1 MSWPGRSCG
10 LLAAIAAVVASFAA
24 LASPGNYLSPE
35 EFLEIAFAGTE
46 PRSSRLIVDSGV
58 RAEIEQILGHSF
70 GRLRLSYWQNGETT
84 AWILEEIGKT
94 EPITIGVSVEAGKV
108 GNVRVL
114 TFRESRGWEIR
125 YPFFT
130 EQYLGASLD
139 TGHGLDR
146 AIDGITGAT
155 LSVTAM
161 NKVVR
166 IALLLD
172 SHVRAAREGITTPSS

>member
-1 MSWPGRSCG
+1 MSVRGKASG
-10 LLAAIAAVVASFAA
+10 MLAAGVALLAALPVM
-24 LASPGNYLSPE
+24 ASPGNYLSVE
-35 EFLEIAFAGTE
+35 EFLETAFAGAE
-46 PRSSRLIVDSGV
+46 PEASRLIVDAGV
-58 RAEIEQILGHSF
+58 RGEIEQILGHSF
-70 GRLRLSYWQNGETT
+70 GRLRLSYWQEGETT

-108 GNVRVL
+108 RNVRVL

-139 TGHGLDR
+139 ATHGLDR

-155 LSVTAM
+155 LSVKAM

-172 SHVRAAREGITTPSS
+172 RRVRGAREEITVAS

>member
-1 MSWPGRSCG
+1 M
-10 LLAAIAAVVASFAA
+10 
-24 LASPGNYLSPE
+24 
-35 EFLEIAFAGTE
+35 
-46 PRSSRLIVDSGV
+46 RL
-58 RAEIEQILGHSF
+58 H
-70 GRLRLSYWQNGETT
+70 YWQQGETT

-94 EPITIGVSVEAGKV
+94 EPITIGVSIEAGKV
-108 GNVRVL
+108 RNVRVL

-139 TGHGLDR
+139 ENHGLDR

-155 LSVTAM
+155 LSVAAM

-172 SHVRAAREGITTPSS
+172 RRVRAAGEDLSGATY